1 MNVFTTPSDSERE
14 ENGTVPSFSPMSL
27 CYKQAGGH
35 RTCLFIGHPYR
46 NSKKRSFW
54 GKGRYQQQK
63 CLTETTHARRA
74 GIRLQESPLIPKGLG
89 KMQWSSAKHLHGILR
104 SETWWGL
111 RMHLTQD
118 TAKDCNC
125 KDRMCC
131 KFWNLSRYV
140 NIGLTAAAILKT
152 SKNVKNLDVF
162 DIFCSVW

>member
-1 MNVFTTPSDSERE
+1 
-14 ENGTVPSFSPMSL
+14 MSL

-46 NSKKRSFW
+46 NSKKCSFW

-63 CLTETTHARRA
+63 CLTETTRARRA
-74 GIRLQESPLIPKGLG
+74 GIRLQESPLIPKGF
-89 KMQWSSAKHLHGILR
+89 SAKHLHGILR

-118 TAKDCNC
+118 TAKDC

-131 KFWNLSRYV
+131 EFWNLSRYV
-140 NIGLTAAAILKT
+140 NIGLTAILKT
-152 SKNVKNLDVF
+152 SQNVKNLVAAPVERPRSF
-162 DIFCSVW
+162 MFFRGRFRGSKHNSL